1 MIFRVYVNFKPGIL
15 DPEAEAIKKTISNIG
30 FKSVK
35 NLLKGKFFDIE
46 VVENKD
52 YTEEIEKISKEL
64 LSNPIIEN
72 FKIIKKKLL
81 KKLSYL

>member
-72 FKIIKKKLL
+72 FKIIKKK
-81 KKLSYL
+81 